1 LPTACSAFVDLG
13 ERTVSI
19 SHPGRGHTGHDLIA
33 VVAGDVGACHR
44 CRGRGCGVRAG
55 HGAEVDSAFVYRQQG
70 WLRKQM

>member
-1 LPTACSAFVDLG
+1 LFDLG

-19 SHPGRGHTGHDLIA
+19 SHPGRGLIA
-33 VVAGDVGACHR
+33 VVAGDAGACHR

-55 HGAEVDSAFVYRQQG
+55 AEVDSAFDYRQQG

>member
-19 SHPGRGHTGHDLIA
+19 SHPGHDLIA
-33 VVAGDVGACHR
+33 VVAVDAGTCHR

-55 HGAEVDSAFVYRQQG
+55 HGAEIDSAFAYRQQG
-70 WLRKQM
+70 WLRK